1 MVLGLRNLLVYGLKR
16 GKGSKCPQALPSVM
30 LMWETDVWDTGLL
43 KSA

>member
-1 MVLGLRNLLVYGLKR
+1 MVLGLRNLLVYGLKG

-30 LMWETDVWDTGLL
+30 LMWETDAWDTGLL